1 MKVTILLRVPFLD
14 KIPNLK
20 TLVIAL
26 ANKGVEIEIISSID
40 EKYPNPDFADYPN
53 IKLTLVKMRKKKIE
67 MPTSLKL
74 LFSVLRSI
82 MFSKSD
88 YYIGGDDVACKILCL
103 IRSRISFKYIN
114 FVLEYPNI
122 DNKKEIRNIEVA
134 DYIITHDHWHSIF
147 LRKYCNIQ
155 ENQIMYLPNASY
167 TDTHEMRS
175 DYLSR
180 RLNIDSNKII
190 VLHSGGLGNW
200 FCCKELACSAK
211 KWRHN
216 YVLVF
221 HTSHIVETNP
231 YYIDIKKEVENCDNI
246 FFSTNPVPNEELDE
260 LVSSAKIGIATYSIE
275 DLGYRAENMG
285 LAAGK
290 IGNYL
295 KCGVPVIATRVH
307 SLSYLEKYKCGV
319 LVDNTEQIED
329 AIKTI
334 LNDYNAYVEGAYKCY
349 NELWHP
355 KKYCEKIFDILKEGY
370 SSSNHLK

>member
-1 MKVTILLRVPFLD
+1 MKITILLRVPFLD

-26 ANKGVEIEIISSID
+26 ANKGVEIEIISTAD
-40 EKYPNPDFADYPN
+40 KKYPNPDFAEYPN
-53 IKLTLVKMRKKKIE
+53 IKLTLVETRKKKIE

-82 MFSKSD
+82 MFSKSN
-88 YYIGGDDVACKILCL
+88 YYIGGDNVACKILCW
-103 IRSRISFKYIN
+103 IRNIISFKYIN
-114 FVLEYPNI
+114 FVLEYPDI
-122 DNKKEIRNIEVA
+122 ENKKELQNIEVA
-134 DYIITHDHWHSIF
+134 DYIITHDHWHSSF
-147 LRKYCNIQ
+147 LKKYCGIK
-155 ENQIMYLPNASY
+155 ENQVIYLPNASY
-167 TDTHEMRS
+167 TDTHDECS

-180 RLNIDSNKII
+180 KLNIDPDKII
-190 VLHSGGLGNW
+190 VLHSGGLGKW

-211 KWRHN
+211 NWNPK

-221 HTSHIVETNP
+221 HTSHIVETAP
-231 YYIDIKKEVENCDNI
+231 YYSDIKKEVGNCDNI

-275 DLGYRAENMG
+275 NLGYRVENMG

-319 LVDNTEQIED
+319 LVDNTDQIED
-329 AIKTI
+329 AIKEI
-334 LNDYNAYVEGAYKCY
+334 VNDYDNYVDGAYKCY

-355 KKYCEKIFDILKEGY
+355 KKYCDKIYDILIK
-370 SSSNHLK
+370 